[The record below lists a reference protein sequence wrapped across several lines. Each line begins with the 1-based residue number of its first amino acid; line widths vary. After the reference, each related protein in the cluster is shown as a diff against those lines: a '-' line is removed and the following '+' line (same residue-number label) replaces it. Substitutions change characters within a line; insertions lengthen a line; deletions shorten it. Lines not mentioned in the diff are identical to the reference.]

1 MLLYVHI
8 LNQPPYQE
16 SQFEHFDLTEETNKD
31 SLAQHHQKYVRET
44 NQRTRV
50 NYSLERRLFM

>member
-31 SLAQHHQKYVRET
+31 SLAQHHRKYV
-44 NQRTRV
+44 
-50 NYSLERRLFM
+50 S